1 MPKTN
6 RIVIIL
12 ISLLA
17 TIALTVTGLYY
28 YNNRIQ
34 NIFDEMYYDTGG
46 TGEISYDLFG
56 KRYEEGSYV
65 FGQFNDVTV
74 NYSNVFDEEM
84 NDTRNRE
91 PHVYYRDEVLPPHY
105 IETQIDFNFFHKDIT
120 GIDFIFKKEIVPGV
134 RVLIFVRYDKKINIL
149 NSKIIALSFEQ
160 GLTYDYLEEESA
172 IKTYLKEHDI
182 SAKELDNI
190 YDELMNDKI
199 LTDWTNLYDSQYSP
213 NDYGNVKVVTQWEN
227 W

>member
-1 MPKTN
+1 MTENFQKTKAVKKDLM
-6 RIVIIL
+6 IVLGTLLSLVTIITFFV
-12 ISLLA
+12 LLNSDKIEA
-17 TIALTVTGLYY
+17 T
-28 YNNRIQ
+28 RIQ
-34 NIFDEMYYDTGG
+34 NIFDEMYY
-46 TGEISYDLFG
+46 EIKIKHGNS
-56 KRYEEGSYV
+56 V
-65 FGQFNDVTV
+65 FTSFDDVTV
-74 NYSNVFDEEM
+74 KYSNVFDEEM

-91 PHVYYRDEVLPPHY
+91 PHVYYHDEVLPPHY

-160 GLTYDYLEEESA
+160 GLTYDYLEEESE
-172 IKTYLKEHDI
+172 IKAYLKEHDI

-213 NDYGNVKVVTQWEN
+213 SDYGNVKVVTQWEN

>member
-34 NIFDEMYYDTGG
+34 NIFDEMYY
-46 TGEISYDLFG
+46 EIKIKHGNS
-56 KRYEEGSYV
+56 V
-65 FGQFNDVTV
+65 FTSFDDVTV

-84 NDTRNRE
+84 NDTRETE
-91 PHVYYRDEVLPPHY
+91 PYVIYHEDSLPPQY
-105 IETQIDFNFFHKDIT
+105 TYNRIYFDFFYNEENGITFFFEKEIT
-120 GIDFIFKKEIVPGV
+120 TGDRVSMYVKYNKKENTLRKEV
-134 RVLIFVRYDKKINIL
+134 D
-149 NSKIIALSFEQ
+149 IAFEK
-160 GLTYDYLEEESA
+160 GLTDDYLEEESK
-172 IKTYLKEHDI
+172 IKAYLKEHDI
-182 SAKELDNI
+182 SAKELDRI

-199 LTDWTNLYDSQYSP
+199 LTDWTKLYDSQYSP
-213 NDYGNVKVVTQWEN
+213 SDYGNVKVVTQWEN